1 MMDLLLWGLGLL
13 VPYCHVTP
21 RVKQIIT

>member
-1 MMDLLLWGLGLL
+1 MDLLLWGLGLL